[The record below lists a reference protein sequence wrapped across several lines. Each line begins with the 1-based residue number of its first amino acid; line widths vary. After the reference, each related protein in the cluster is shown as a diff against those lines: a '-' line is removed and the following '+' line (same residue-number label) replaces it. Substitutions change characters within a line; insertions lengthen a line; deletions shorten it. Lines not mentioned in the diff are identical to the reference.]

1 MRFYLI
7 SDNVDTQVGMR
18 LAGIEGV
25 VVHEAEE
32 FKKVLNETI
41 ERDDIAVVLI
51 TETLL
56 SLCPDMIYDLKLNRK
71 RPLIVEI
78 PDRHGNGCTK
88 DSITRY
94 VREAIGVK
102 I

>member
-1 MRFYLI
+1 MKMYLI
-7 SDNVDTQVGMR
+7 SDNVDTLTGMR

-25 VVHEAEE
+25 VVHEKNELNSE
-32 FKKVLNETI
+32 LDKILRDREVGVL
-41 ERDDIAVVLI
+41 LI
-51 TETLL
+51 TEKLGDL
-56 SLCPDMIYDLKLNRK
+56 IPDRIADIKINYPT
-71 RPLIVEI
+71 PLIVLV
-78 PDRHGNGCTK
+78 PDRHGSDRGL